1 MLLLRH
7 TLGLGWGWGVDWA
20 KNVLVLA
27 YFKYF
32 SSDYVINVHVSHFFT
47 TCYLQVETSYY
58 VITVSLLLIVIT
70 VSSHID
76 IALVDATSQEPRAL
90 LMVLMHTKSRP
101 RNLPTHG
108 NFAFSRSNAPCLN
121 LPKQFESKIK

>member
-58 VITVSLLLIVIT
+58 VITVSLLLIIIT
-70 VSSHID
+70 ISSHID
-76 IALVDATSQEPRAL
+76 IAL
-90 LMVLMHTKSRP
+90 
-101 RNLPTHG
+101 
-108 NFAFSRSNAPCLN
+108 C
-121 LPKQFESKIK
+121 